1 VLRGTCSGVSSVALD
16 PVPEMLEMDAISLVS
31 MTRERF
37 LGWVAGGRR
46 PFSRDRALVA
56 VLEGG

>member
-1 VLRGTCSGVSSVALD
+1 MVVGDDTRVSSVALD
-16 PVPEMLEMDAISLVS
+16 PAPEMLETDAISLVS
-31 MTRERF
+31 VTRERF
-37 LGWVAGGRR
+37 LGWVTGGRH

>member
-1 VLRGTCSGVSSVALD
+1 MVVGDDTRISSVALD
-16 PVPEMLEMDAISLVS
+16 PAPEMLETDAISLVS
-31 MTRERF
+31 VTRERF

-46 PFSRDRALVA
+46 PFSGDRALVA